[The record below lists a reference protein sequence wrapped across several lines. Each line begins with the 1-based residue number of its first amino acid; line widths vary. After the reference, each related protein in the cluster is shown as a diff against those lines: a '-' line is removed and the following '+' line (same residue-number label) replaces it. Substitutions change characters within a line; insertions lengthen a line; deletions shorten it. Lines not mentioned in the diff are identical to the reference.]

1 MLAPITLPRACR
13 SLVVLVAGAL
23 ASCATTSPH
32 GCGADEQSM
41 VTTTLYF
48 GTAKAVGVVGNEE
61 WLAFLAEVVTPRFP
75 QGLTVTDASGQWR
88 AANGGIVRETSH
100 ALTLVHPDDAASDR
114 AIDEIVAR
122 YKSDF
127 EQEAVLRTHSP
138 SCVSF

>member
-1 MLAPITLPRACR
+1 MSHPRRFC
-13 SLVVLVAGAL
+13 LLLLTTAL
-23 ASCATTSPH
+23 TSCATTARLD
-32 GCGADEQSM
+32 CDTDEQRL

-88 AANGGIVRETSH
+88 SANGEIVRETSH

-114 AIDEIVAR
+114 AIDEIIAR
-122 YKSDF
+122 YKSGFD
-127 EQEAVLRTHSP
+127 QEAVMRTHSP